1 MLIKICIRRAK
12 GLHKIRPNGRGKNFG
27 IIEVVS
33 LSKEGTMFRK
43 REIKQAIDHR
53 T

>member
-1 MLIKICIRRAK
+1 MLVEVCIRRAQ
-12 GLHKIRPNGRGKNFG
+12 GLHKRRPDGRGKNFG
-27 IIEVVS
+27 VIEVMG
-33 LSKEGTMFRK
+33 LSKERTMFGE